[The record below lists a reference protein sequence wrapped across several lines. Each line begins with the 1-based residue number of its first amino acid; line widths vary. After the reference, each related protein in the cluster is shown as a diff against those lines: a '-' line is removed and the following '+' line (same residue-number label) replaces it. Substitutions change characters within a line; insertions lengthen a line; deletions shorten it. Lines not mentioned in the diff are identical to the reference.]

1 MRQSPRRCRVS
12 SQAARFRPL
21 SRQPEI
27 SGAFWVS
34 SGLPSQESQDAVSP
48 RRLAQSLGSLARH
61 ESSAGPTRIPD
72 GPILAISPP
81 IQKPLTRRQNI
92 SISRRG
98 RAPVCPR
105 FTSGSSIQSGRSGHV
120 AADPYPSMS
129 ECRAGHLAEALN
141 SMIVAI
147 RVRAFGSGQGRDRT
161 GDTWIFSP
169 LLYQLSYLTDR
180 RATDRPAVA
189 ESAVEGSE
197 SDPPHVARWRIY
209 KSTAA
214 RCQFG
219 SGRLFDLQKNSE
231 AAASPKPPPSRQ
243 LAPHLGLVTRSAG

>member
-1 MRQSPRRCRVS
+1 MQCRHAGLRSRSEVWRGTNLRRD
-12 SQAARFRPL
+12 P
-21 SRQPEI
+21 
-27 SGAFWVS
+27 
-34 SGLPSQESQDAVSP
+34 
-48 RRLAQSLGSLARH
+48 H
-61 ESSAGPTRIPD
+61 ESRMDRFWRFP
-72 GPILAISPP
+72 PP
-81 IQKPLTRRQNI
+81 IQKPLTRRQKI

-120 AADPYPSMS
+120 AADPVSSMS
-129 ECRAGHLAEALN
+129 ECRAGQLAEALN

-147 RVRAFGSGQGRDRT
+147 RVRAFRSGQGRDRT